1 MQPDKN
7 TKQNIKMGFKK
18 LINGGALLNTS
29 ENNPPVK
36 NSKKLLSFFAAFV
49 LFGTHAV
56 MAQEASPNAAADA
69 SAQKSDMWLGV
80 GYYVL
85 LFLLVCVVIAV
96 IGKIL
101 RVYDLTLQM
110 HGKKGLNW
118 NNVLGVICLLFLVVG
133 LYGAYWSLTVQG
145 SMILPEA
152 ASAHGG
158 KIDMMFWVTSAIT
171 LFVFFIT
178 QILLFSFA
186 FAYRGSDK
194 RKGYYYPHNN
204 TIEKIWTIIPAIVLT
219 ILVVFGFFTWREVTN
234 TAEKKG
240 DLNIEITGH
249 QFSWELRYPGKDGK
263 LGGINFQLYSSNNI
277 LGIDYKDKNSYDD
290 QKADTLVLP
299 VNRSIRLNIHAQDVI
314 HSVYLP
320 HFRVQMN
327 AVPGLPTFFKFTP
340 TITTAEMRA
349 KLDDPKFEYLL
360 YCNKIC
366 GGGHYNMQKV
376 VRVVTEA
383 EYQDWISRQKPYLTD
398 QLKQELHLADAGQQ
412 KSGSQNRLALN
423 N

>member
-1 MQPDKN
+1 
-7 TKQNIKMGFKK
+7 MGFKK
-18 LINGGALLNTS
+18 LIN
-29 ENNPPVK
+29 
-36 NSKKLLSFFAAFV
+36 SKKLLSLFAAFV

-56 MAQEASPNAAADA
+56 MAQEASTNSAADA

-85 LFLLVCVVIAV
+85 LLLLACFVVAV
-96 IGKIL
+96 IGKVL

-110 HGKKGLNW
+110 QGKKGLNW
-118 NNVLGVICLLFLVVG
+118 NNIIGVICLIFLLAG

-145 SMILPEA
+145 SMILPES

-158 KIDMMFWVTSAIT
+158 RIDMMFWVTTAIT

-178 QILLFSFA
+178 QILLFGFA

-194 RKGYYYPHNN
+194 RKGYFYPHNN
-204 TIEKIWTIIPAIVLT
+204 TIEKIWTIIPAMVLT
-219 ILVVFGFFTWREVTN
+219 ILVVFGFFTWRDVTN
-234 TAEKKG
+234 TADKKG
-240 DLNIEITGH
+240 DINIDITGH
-249 QFSWELRYPGKDGK
+249 QFAWELRYPGKDGK
-263 LGGINFQLYSSNNI
+263 LGAVNFQLYSANNV
-277 LGIDYKDKNSYDD
+277 LGVDFKDKNSFDD
-290 QKADTLVLP
+290 LKADTLVLP
-299 VNRSIRLNIHAQDVI
+299 VNRSIRINIHAQDVI

-340 TITTAEMRA
+340 TITTAEMRN
-349 KLDDPKFEYLL
+349 KLDNPNFEYLL

-383 EYQDWISRQKPYLTD
+383 EYQDWLSRQKPYLSD